1 MKGVGPGLVRD
12 ILDHEPRYVR
22 VERQR
27 RYLLSG
33 LPEGVSLRDEHAQI
47 TDNYIT
53 NTRLRLR
60 KSRWVPTGEWSL
72 KLSQKQ
78 TPDPPDFGRAL
89 LTTLYLNR
97 AEYEA
102 LSIFE
107 ANELRKNRYYLR
119 HEGRLCSINVYLG
132 DLRGLILAEI
142 DFEDD
147 AEMDAFPKPPFALLD
162 VTRDELFT
170 GARLVELTAEEIRR
184 ELEGRMTGDGR

>member
-1 MKGVGPGLVRD
+1 MKGIGAGRVRD

-27 RYLLSG
+27 RYLLSE
-33 LPEGVSLRDEHAQI
+33 LPEGVPLRDEHAQI

-78 TPDPPDFGRAL
+78 TPAPPDFGRAL

-102 LSIFE
+102 LSVFE
-107 ANELRKNRYYLR
+107 ANELRKNRYYFR
-119 HEGRLCSINVYLG
+119 HEGRLVSVNVYLG
-132 DLRGLILAEI
+132 DLRGLVLAEI
-142 DFEDD
+142 DFDTD
-147 AEMDAFPKPPFALLD
+147 AEMDAFPLPPFAHAD
-162 VTRDELFT
+162 VTRDETFT
-170 GARLVELTAEEIRR
+170 GARLVELTAEELRAELARR
-184 ELEGRMTGDGR
+184 G

>member
-1 MKGVGPGLVRD
+1 MKGVGPGRVRD

-27 RYLLSG
+27 RYLLTE
-33 LPEGVSLRDEHAQI
+33 LPEGVSPRDEHAQI

-78 TPDPPDFGRAL
+78 TPAPPDFGRAL
-89 LTTLYLNR
+89 LTTLYLDR

-119 HEGRLCSINVYLG
+119 HEGRLYSVNVYLG
-132 DLRGLILAEI
+132 DLHGLILAET
-142 DFEDD
+142 DCDTDEELD
-147 AEMDAFPKPPFALLD
+147 ALAKPPFALLD

-170 GARLVELTAEEIRR
+170 GARLVELTAEELR
-184 ELEGRMTGDGR
+184 EELKRVVSSQ

>member
-1 MKGVGPGLVRD
+1 MKGIGPGRVRD

-78 TPDPPDFGRAL
+78 TLDPPDFGRAL
-89 LTTLYLNR
+89 LTTFYLNR

-119 HEGRLCSINVYLG
+119 HEGRLCSVNVYLG
-132 DLRGLILAEI
+132 DLRGLVLAEI

-147 AEMDAFPKPPFALLD
+147 AEMDAFPKPPFAHAD

-170 GARLVELTAEEIRR
+170 GARLVELTAEGIRR
-184 ELEGRMTGDGR
+184 ELERRTSNPS

>member
-1 MKGVGPGLVRD
+1 MKGIGTGRVRD

-60 KSRWVPTGEWSL
+60 RSRWVPTGEWSL

-78 TPDPPDFGRAL
+78 TPAPPDFGRAL
-89 LTTLYLNR
+89 ITTLYLNR

-102 LSIFE
+102 LSVFE

-119 HEGRLCSINVYLG
+119 REGRLYSINVYLG
-132 DLRGLILAEI
+132 DLRGLVLAET
-142 DFEDD
+142 DFDDD
-147 AEMDAFPKPPFALLD
+147 AEMDAFPLPPFAHAD
-162 VTRDELFT
+162 VTRDEMFT
-170 GARLVELTAEEIRR
+170 GARLVELTAEALRAELARR
-184 ELEGRMTGDGR
+184 G

>member
-27 RYLLSG
+27 RYLLRG
-33 LPEGVSLRDEHAQI
+33 LPEGVSPRDEHAQI

-72 KLSQKQ
+72 KLTQKQ
-78 TPDPPDFGRAL
+78 TPGPPDFSRSL
-89 LTTLYLNR
+89 ITTLYLNR
-97 AEYEA
+97 AEYEV

-107 ANELRKNRYYLR
+107 ANELRKNRYYFR
-119 HEGRLCSINVYLG
+119 PEGRLCSVNVYLG
-132 DLRGLILAEI
+132 DLHGLVLAEI
-142 DFEDD
+142 DFDDD
-147 AEMDAFPKPPFALLD
+147 AEMDAFPLPPFAHLD
-162 VTRDELFT
+162 VTREELFT
-170 GARLVELTAEEIRR
+170 GARLVELTAEELRR
-184 ELEGRMTGDGR
+184 EMQKRVISD

>member
-1 MKGVGPGLVRD
+1 MKGIGPGRVRD

-27 RYLLSG
+27 RYLLRG
-33 LPEGVSLRDEHAQI
+33 LPEGVSPRDEHAQI

-72 KLSQKQ
+72 KLTQKQ
-78 TPDPPDFGRAL
+78 TPDPPDFSRAL
-89 LTTLYLNR
+89 ITTLYLNR
-97 AEYEA
+97 AEYEV
-102 LSIFE
+102 LSVFE

-119 HEGRLCSINVYLG
+119 HEGRLCSVNVYLG

-142 DFEDD
+142 DFDDD
-147 AEMDAFPKPPFALLD
+147 AEMDAFPLPSFAHLD

-184 ELEGRMTGDGR
+184 ELGRRTSGPS

>member
-1 MKGVGPGLVRD
+1 MKGIGPGRVRD

-27 RYLLSG
+27 RYLLTG
-33 LPEGVSLRDEHAQI
+33 LPEGVSPRDEHAQI

-72 KLSQKQ
+72 KLTQKQ
-78 TPDPPDFGRAL
+78 TPDPPDFARSL
-89 LTTLYLNR
+89 ITTLYLNR

-119 HEGRLCSINVYLG
+119 HEGRLYSINVYLG
-132 DLRGLILAEI
+132 ELRGLVLAEI

-147 AEMDAFPKPPFALLD
+147 AEMDAFPAPPFAHLD
-162 VTRDELFT
+162 VTHDELFT
-170 GARLVELTAEEIRR
+170 GGRLVGLTVEDLRS
-184 ELEGRMTGDGR
+184 ELERRTSGPS